1 MGKQI
6 CFFANEV
13 DLKEMFKIVALDE
26 IVLLNKTGEIVTI
39 EDFFSC
45 IDSYFQKDNQLTQTW
60 YLSCSDSKIEYII
73 SGDYRCVNPLKS
85 DVIEFHHCT
94 KIPSKILDTSS
105 VNNMFLKNG
114 FIVIDDTDKYNSLM
128 EELRRNPKYINNPHY
143 KKNGFEHGR
152 FWCNDSICDDKRNK
166 LFRKFNQIKR
176 YISKNYILSK
186 QKYAY
191 IGPHAFDDLK
201 NGNFIPCS
209 GKNIVEY

>member
-143 KKNGFEHGR
+143 KKMGLNMDVFGAMIAFVMIKGTNCLE
-152 FWCNDSICDDKRNK
+152 NSIK
-166 LFRKFNQIKR
+166 LKDIF
-176 YISKNYILSK
+176 
-186 QKYAY
+186 
-191 IGPHAFDDLK
+191 LK
-201 NGNFIPCS
+201 TIFYQNRSMLTLAHMRLMI
-209 GKNIVEY
+209 